1 MEEFKNIANTKQQ
14 NRLKNN
20 TYKAGDEIYKILV
33 EWWFK
38 TEKIAETN
46 SDIKKYLDLINSWEI
61 EPLNE
66 GDGMGKLLEVLRKMN
81 PWIEIKGDPTQI
93 SWILFCENREE
104 LKLPIW
110 FYIAKWTLRTKHNT
124 KNWMY
129 CEYRITNMEEANS
142 WFYELI

>member
-1 MEEFKNIANTKQQ
+1 MEEFKNTANTKQQ

-46 SDIKKYLDLINSWEI
+46 SDIKKYLNLINSWEI

-66 GDGMGKLLEVLRKMN
+66 QDGMEKLLEVLRKMN

-93 SWILFCENREE
+93 WWILFCENQEE

-124 KNWMY
+124 KSWMY

-142 WFYELI
+142 WYYELI